1 MAHSRPSFWRKH
13 RWLTILGA
21 MALAV
26 VVVIGVALAILAH
39 RFEPLL
45 RTALVEGLEDR
56 FHTRV
61 ELDQFHVTLGN
72 GLNGEWGIWANG
84 RGLRIWPPQPAE
96 DDLPMET
103 DVQSTPLIALD
114 AFRFHVPLHYRPGQT
129 INVARVR
136 LAGLRIV

>member
-1 MAHSRPSFWRKH
+1 MAKSRPSFWRRHK
-13 RWLTILGA
+13 WLAILGA

-26 VVVIGVALAILAH
+26 VVVVGVALAILAR

-61 ELDQFHVTLGN
+61 ELDQFHVALGN

-84 RGLRIWPPQPAE
+84 RGLRIWPPRHTGGDVP
-96 DDLPMET
+96 LET
-103 DVQSTPLIALD
+103 AVQSI
-114 AFRFHVPLHYRPGQT
+114 
-129 INVARVR
+129 
-136 LAGLRIV
+136 

>member
-61 ELDQFHVTLGN
+61 ELDQFHVALGN

-84 RGLRIWPPQPAE
+84 RGLRIWPPE
-96 DDLPMET
+96 RTGSDLSQET
-103 DVQSTPLIALD
+103 SVQSVPLMTLD
-114 AFRFHVPLHYRPGQT
+114 EFRFHVPLRYRAGQ
-129 INVARVR
+129 
-136 LAGLRIV
+136 